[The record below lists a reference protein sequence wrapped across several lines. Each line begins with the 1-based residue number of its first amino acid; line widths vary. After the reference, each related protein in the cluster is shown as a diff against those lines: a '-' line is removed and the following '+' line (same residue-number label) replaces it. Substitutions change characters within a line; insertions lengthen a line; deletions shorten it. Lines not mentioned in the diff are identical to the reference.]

1 MSKRLIVILA
11 VMWMLILVAGIS
23 SSLTLSLCGV
33 SVADE
38 EGDAEKNHVLVTGQQ
53 YEMIEKYQRLQE
65 MMDIVDEYYYTEVDE
80 ETMLTGALRGMLDA
94 IGDPY
99 TFYYTPEEL
108 TATFEHQEGTYEG
121 VGLQVLGN
129 ADGEMIVTRA
139 FKGSSALEK
148 GVCPGDRI
156 VAVDGTPVSAANVQA
171 MNDAIAMIKG
181 EIGTTVTLTVVRD
194 DVMLDFELERR
205 KISMNRVEYLM
216 LEDDVGYIMLY
227 EFVGDDVTGFKEA
240 VAALTEQGMKGLI
253 VDVRSNPG
261 GLLEDVVKICDMLL
275 PKGKIVYIEDRKGE
289 RETFYSDDKMLG
301 IPLVVLVNEMSAS
314 ASEILAGAVQ
324 DTGVGTVIGQ
334 TTFGKGIVQMMI
346 PFEADGAGLQL
357 TTSTYYTPNGRS
369 IHGSGVTPDIVVEDE
384 GYDFTTSQPDPEADA
399 QLGKAL
405 EVIREAIGS

>member
-11 VMWMLILVAGIS
+11 VMWMLILAAGIS

-65 MMDIVDEYYYTEVDE
+65 VMDIVDEYYYTEVDE

-205 KISMNRVEYLM
+205 KINMNRVEYLM

-346 PFEADGAGLQL
+346 PFETDGAGLQL